1 MMIRAKE
8 NYVLRD
14 LFESIARASRR
25 DDREHSAMK
34 QVVCQ
39 INAIDSHLR
48 DQIALNFE
56 ELIMK
61 FKTLF
66 EDFRRQRHADS
77 AFVRRLIFVSRSFSF
92 EIK

>member
-14 LFESIARASRR
+14 LFESVARASRR
-25 DDREHSAMK
+25 DDREHFAMK
-34 QVVCQ
+34 QVIRQ
-39 INAIDSHLR
+39 IDMIDSHLR
-48 DQIALNFE
+48 DQIAFSFE

-66 EDFRRQRHADS
+66 EDF
-77 AFVRRLIFVSRSFSF
+77 
-92 EIK
+92 